1 MAPWSRAVVLL
12 GAVVAADQL
21 TKALVRSAVT
31 PGDEDA
37 ILPGVEL
44 VHVRNEGV
52 AFGLLSGGKTVV
64 VVVVALALLAL
75 ALYFVTHSARPLA
88 WLPTGLLMGGA
99 LGNIVD
105 RVRDGAVTDFIK
117 LPAWPAFNFADISIT
132 AGVLALLYVI
142 ERGDG
147 PDGARDRA

>member
-1 MAPWSRAVVLL
+1 MAPWSRAAVLL

-21 TKALVRSAVT
+21 SKALVRSAVT
-31 PGDEDA
+31 PGDKDA

>member
-1 MAPWSRAVVLL
+1 MAPWSRAAVLL

-21 TKALVRSAVT
+21 TKALVRAGVT
-31 PGDEDA
+31 PGDEDG

-117 LPAWPAFNFADISIT
+117 LPAWPAFNLADISIT
-132 AGVLALLYVI
+132 AGVLALLYVL
-142 ERGDG
+142 EVGDG

>member
-1 MAPWSRAVVLL
+1 MAPWSRAALLL

-21 TKALVRSAVT
+21 TKALVRSGVT
-31 PGDEDA
+31 PGDEDPV
-37 ILPGVEL
+37 LPGVEL

-64 VVVVALALLAL
+64 VVIVALALLAL
-75 ALYFVTHSARPLA
+75 ALYFVTHSSRPLA

-117 LPAWPAFNFADISIT
+117 LPAWPAFNLADIAIT

-142 ERGDG
+142 ETQNS